1 VVDRF
6 VIHSDRTVISLDRTG
21 QAVVAAKR
29 RNLHY
34 PKQVQDDKDDGN
46 HDQDVN
52 PITGPWKAR
61 TYVPAEKA
69 EQPQDE

>member
-1 VVDRF
+1 MLRD
-6 VIHSDRTVISLDRTG
+6 LY
-21 QAVVAAKR
+21 
-29 RNLHY
+29 Y
-34 PKQVQDDKDDGN
+34 PKQVQDDENDSN

-52 PITGPWKAR
+52 PIAGSWKAR